1 MRIAKR
7 VFDVLAGSILA
18 LLAVP
23 FIAVSAAASGICL
36 RCWPFFAQE
45 RVGRNGRSFR
55 IVKVRTLPSKV
66 PCYTDKNSLDPA
78 CLSRPMAFLRR
89 THFDELPQLFLVV
102 AGKMSLVG
110 PRPEMRFL
118 HDRLPPAT
126 AKLRT
131 SLRPGCTGLWQISES
146 SVALINEAPEYDQ
159 YYVLQQSFRFDLW
172 ILWRTFR
179 VMFTRA
185 QSVGIEDIP
194 RWALPTTTLD
204 TELDLTP
211 SRTLPA
217 AMREVV

>member
-1 MRIAKR
+1 MRFAKR

-18 LLAVP
+18 LVALP
-23 FIAVSAAASGICL
+23 FIAVAAVISGICL
-36 RCWPFFAQE
+36 RSWPFFAQE
-45 RVGRNGRSFR
+45 RVGHKGRSFR

-78 CLSRPMAFLRR
+78 SLSRPMAFLRR

-118 HDRLPPAT
+118 HDRLPPTT
-126 AKLRT
+126 ARLRT

-159 YYVLQQSFRFDLW
+159 YYVLQQSFRLDLW

-211 SRTLPA
+211 TRTLPA
-217 AMREVV
+217 AMREMV